1 MQKKNLKKKMNVNIS
16 NIYIFKEEII
26 YDITYLAQVLKSD
39 LIFLPFSKS

>member
-1 MQKKNLKKKMNVNIS
+1 MEKKKKKKLNANIS